1 MPEVWSFMGKVD
13 LKIDWAT
20 YEAAKYAVEHWHYS
34 RCMPGCDSVKL
45 GVWEDMIFKGVIIF
59 SRGATNKSNIPY
71 GIKTTEICELTRVAL
86 KEHATPVTRMIKIAI
101 IKLKQ
106 HCPSLRLIVSY
117 ADSEHGHSGGI
128 YQGGGWIYEGE
139 SRDSNI
145 IVNGIR
151 KHRRSLGS
159 KYGTNSLE
167 WIRKNI
173 DPEAQ
178 RIKTKAKYK
187 YLMPLDEEM
196 RKQIEPLSKP
206 YPKRDKQAI
215 GGDHPHSGGAAPTVT
230 LQTKRPKQAMTPDQ
244 GEQRR
249 GSADPDAPEIA
260 R

>member
-1 MPEVWSFMGKVD
+1 
-13 LKIDWAT
+13 
-20 YEAAKYAVEHWHYS
+20 
-34 RCMPGCDSVKL
+34 
-45 GVWEDMIFKGVIIF
+45 
-59 SRGATNKSNIPY
+59 
-71 GIKTTEICELTRVAL
+71 
-86 KEHATPVTRMIKIAI
+86 MIKIAI

-187 YLMPLDEEM
+187 YLMPLDDEM
-196 RKQIEPLSKP
+196 RKQIEPLRKP
-206 YPKRDKQAI
+206 YPKRPKQAI
-215 GGDHPHSGGAAPTVT
+215 VSDQENSGSATLTRT
-230 LQTKRPKQAMTPDQ
+230 LQIKRRINA
-244 GEQRR
+244 
-249 GSADPDAPEIA
+249 
-260 R
+260 